1 MYLGLPEIVL
11 NKNRREGRFFCVCNI
26 NPSLYLAATQCV
38 FSWRLWRPRNVV
50 LRNSHAQQRVF
61 FTAPPCLVL
70 RRHHGHVTSK
80 VESLYK
86 LFKVF
91 FFKGYLSDC
100 VVAVQQ
106 PAYATF
112 LEPDFLPFSRGQGE
126 TDRAGKCKIS
136 GFI

>member
-1 MYLGLPEIVL
+1 MWCYATHMR
-11 NKNRREGRFFCVCNI
+11 NKGFFYSS
-26 NPSLYLAATQCV
+26 PLFGFKAA
-38 FSWRLWRPRNVV
+38 P
-50 LRNSHAQQRVF
+50 
-61 FTAPPCLVL
+61 
-70 RRHHGHVTSK
+70 HGHDTSK